1 MTGFFGQDN
10 RMNWILSGRG
20 FIRGGSQAARPESP
34 LKIVFQTDGIQR
46 AVIILV
52 KFVEFV
58 VSFIGHE
65 SHELTRIKFSTASEE
80 FTAA

>member
-1 MTGFFGQDN
+1 M
-10 RMNWILSGRG
+10 
-20 FIRGGSQAARPESP
+20 RPESP

-46 AVIILV
+46 AVIVLV

-58 VSFIGHE
+58 VGFIGHE
-65 SHELTRIKFSTASEE
+65 FHELTRIKFSPASEE